1 MSLKARRSPE
11 ILHERLASLNNSS
24 AEEDRTRGSYVSHE
38 TKRSRR
44 LLSIHF
50 SPNARYPLLPMSS
63 INIGVIGLGYWG
75 PNLLRNFAENEAAQL
90 RWICDQDEQRLTS
103 MSRRY
108 PMAQTTTDYRAV
120 AHDQSVDAV
129 AVVTPVATHFT
140 IAKELLR
147 AGKHV
152 LLEKPLAA
160 TVREAEELI
169 DLAEQNKRTLMVD
182 HTFVY
187 TGAVRKMKEIVSSG
201 ELGDLLYF
209 DSVRINLGLF
219 QRDINVLW
227 DLAPH
232 DLSIMDYLID
242 RQPEGLSA
250 IGSCHIEKGIEN
262 IAYLIMKFPGDFI
275 AHFHFNWLA
284 PVKIRHTLI
293 AGSSKMVLY
302 DDIEPTEKVRVYD
315 KGVTASRIGDREAAY
330 QTLVSYRTGDVWA
343 PKLDSTEALRYV
355 VAEFLE
361 AIRAGRKSLTDGHA
375 GLRVVRL
382 LEAAQQSMKNGG
394 QAVMLGNTAQ
404 TAPA

>member
-1 MSLKARRSPE
+1 M
-11 ILHERLASLNNSS
+11 
-24 AEEDRTRGSYVSHE
+24 T
-38 TKRSRR
+38 T
-44 LLSIHF
+44 
-50 SPNARYPLLPMSS
+50 
-63 INIGVIGLGYWG
+63 NIGVIGCGYWG

-90 RWICDQDEQRLTS
+90 RWICDLDEARLAA

-108 PMAQTTTDYRAV
+108 PMAQTTSDCRSLV
-120 AHDQSVDAV
+120 NDPELHAV
-129 AVVTPVATHFT
+129 AVATPVATHFT
-140 IAKELLR
+140 LAKELLS

-152 LLEKPLAA
+152 LVEKPLTA

-169 DLAEQNKRTLMVD
+169 ELARANQCTLMVD

-187 TGAVRKMKEIVSSG
+187 TGAVRKMKEIVANG

-232 DLSIMDYLID
+232 DLSIMDYLIE
-242 RQPEGLSA
+242 RQPEGVSA
-250 IGSCHIEKGIEN
+250 IGSCHIEAGIEN
-262 IAYLIMKFPGDFI
+262 IAYLIMKFPDDFI

-293 AGSSKMVLY
+293 AGASKMILY
-302 DDIEPTEKVRVYD
+302 DDIEPTEKVRIYD
-315 KGVTASRIGDREAAY
+315 KGVTANRVGDREADY

-343 PKLDSTEALRYV
+343 PKLDNTEALRYV
-355 VAEFLE
+355 VAEFLDS
-361 AIRAGRKSLTDGHA
+361 IRLGRQPLTDGHA

-382 LEAAQQSMKNGG
+382 LEAAQQSIKRGG
-394 QAVMLGNTAQ
+394 QFTLLSAGAQ
-404 TAPA
+404 TAPAR

>member
-1 MSLKARRSPE
+1 
-11 ILHERLASLNNSS
+11 
-24 AEEDRTRGSYVSHE
+24 
-38 TKRSRR
+38 
-44 LLSIHF
+44 
-50 SPNARYPLLPMSS
+50 MSS
-63 INIGVIGLGYWG
+63 INVGVIGCGYWG
-75 PNLLRNFAENEAAQL
+75 PNLLRNFAENESAQL
-90 RWICDQDEQRLTS
+90 RWICDLDEQRLAS

-108 PMAQTTTDYRAV
+108 PMAQTTTDYRVVVNDPA
-120 AHDQSVDAV
+120 VDAA
-129 AVVTPVATHFT
+129 AVVTPVATHFA

-160 TVREAEELI
+160 TTREAEELI
-169 DLAEQNKRTLMVD
+169 EIAEQNQRTLMVD
-182 HTFVY
+182 HTFIY
-187 TGAVRKMKEIVSSG
+187 TGAVRKMKEIVSNG

-232 DLSIMDYLID
+232 DLSIMDYLIE
-242 RQPEGLSA
+242 RQPHAISA
-250 IGSCHIEKGIEN
+250 LGSSHIERGIEN
-262 IAYLIMKFPGDFI
+262 IAYLVMLFPDEFI

-284 PVKIRHTLI
+284 PVKIRRTMI
-293 AGSSKMVLY
+293 AGSSKMILY

-315 KGVTASRIGDREAAY
+315 KGVTASRASRETDY

-355 VAEFLE
+355 VAEFLDS
-361 AIRAGRKSLTDGHA
+361 IRDGRAPLTDGPA

-382 LEAAQQSMKNGG
+382 LEAAQKSLKLGG
-394 QAVMLGNTAQ
+394 QYTLV
-404 TAPA
+404 

>member
-1 MSLKARRSPE
+1 MSL
-11 ILHERLASLNNSS
+11 
-24 AEEDRTRGSYVSHE
+24 T
-38 TKRSRR
+38 
-44 LLSIHF
+44 
-50 SPNARYPLLPMSS
+50 
-63 INIGVIGLGYWG
+63 NIGVIGLGYWG

-90 RWICDQDEQRLTS
+90 RWICDLDEKRLGS

-120 AHDQSVDAV
+120 VDDPTVEAV
-129 AVVTPVATHFT
+129 AVVTPVATHFQ

-169 DLAEQNKRTLMVD
+169 DVAEQNQRTLMVD

-201 ELGDLLYF
+201 ELGELLYF

-262 IAYLIMKFPGDFI
+262 IAYLILKFPDDFI

-302 DDIEPTEKVRVYD
+302 DDIEPTEKVRIYD
-315 KGVTASRIGDREAAY
+315 KGVTANRVGDREADY

-355 VAEFLE
+355 VAEFLD
-361 AIRAGRKSLTDGHA
+361 AIREGRKSLTDGYA
-375 GLRVVRL
+375 GLRVVRM
-382 LEAAQQSMKNGG
+382 LEAAQRSMKNDG
-394 QAVMLGNTAQ
+394 QAVMLGSGAQ

>member
-1 MSLKARRSPE
+1 MS
-11 ILHERLASLNNSS
+11 
-24 AEEDRTRGSYVSHE
+24 
-38 TKRSRR
+38 
-44 LLSIHF
+44 F
-50 SPNARYPLLPMSS
+50 
-63 INIGVIGLGYWG
+63 INIGVIGCGYWG
-75 PNLLRNFAENEAAQL
+75 PNLLRNFAENDGAQL
-90 RWICDQDEQRLTS
+90 RWICDLDEQRLAS

-108 PMAQTTTDYRAV
+108 PMAQTTTDYRV
-120 AHDQSVDAV
+120 VVNDPSVDAV
-129 AVVTPVATHFT
+129 AVVTPVATHFP

-160 TVREAEELI
+160 NAREAEELI
-169 DLAEQNKRTLMVD
+169 ELAEQNRRTLMVD

-232 DLSIMDYLID
+232 DLSIMDYLIE
-242 RQPEGLSA
+242 RPPHTVSA
-250 IGSCHIEKGIEN
+250 LGSSHIERGIEN
-262 IAYLIMKFPGDFI
+262 IAYLVMLFPDEFI

-284 PVKIRHTLI
+284 PVKIRRTMI

-315 KGVTASRIGDREAAY
+315 KGVTASRSSRESDY

-355 VAEFLE
+355 VAEFLD
-361 AIRAGRKSLTDGHA
+361 AIRDDRPSLTDGYA

-382 LEAAQQSMKNGG
+382 LEAAQRSMKNGG
-394 QAVMLGNTAQ
+394 QAISLSETTQ
-404 TAPA
+404 SAPV